1 MKKCEDSSSHNEAGG
16 GGSAQGGTEHS
27 HPDEPLLS
35 ISPPRLEDGFDRGDF
50 IKRTSNSLIDSF

>member
-1 MKKCEDSSSHNEAGG
+1 MRPGAEGLHGG
-16 GGSAQGGTEHS
+16 ATEHS

-50 IKRTSNSLIDSF
+50 IKRTSNYLIDSF